1 MYGFFEKDSTFFL
14 LEQARRVLQT
24 YRRIGRIFFEIL
36 GRVLNLFSFLRKL
49 LSRIRPK
56 ASRNR

>member
-1 MYGFFEKDSTFFL
+1 MSIIFI
-14 LEQARRVLQT
+14 RRVLQT